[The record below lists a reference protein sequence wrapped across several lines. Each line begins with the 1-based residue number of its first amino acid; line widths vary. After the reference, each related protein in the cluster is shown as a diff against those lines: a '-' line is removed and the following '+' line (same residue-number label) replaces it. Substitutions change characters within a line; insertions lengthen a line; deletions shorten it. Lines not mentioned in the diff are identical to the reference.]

1 MSKGFPENFFEK
13 NSKWVLTNP
22 TYFAIINKSPRE
34 KRRRNAEVSELAD
47 EQD

>member
-1 MSKGFPENFFEK
+1 MDSTFFQKFFQK
-13 NSKWVLTNP
+13 NKKWVLTKAA
-22 TYFAIINKSPRE
+22 YFAIINKSPRE